1 MHKIKYGLN
10 ILNNFRGST
19 LFFSNY
25 FISYQP
31 ENTIMAKFFRKTD
44 DLLSFLL
51 LDDSSA
57 PYTFDKSPSFPF
69 LVSSSYSMKM
79 EKKNWFDP
87 LLLQVIPRITGKVS
101 SEGFNDDPVGD
112 KEASVCPGIIYKY
125 TGRILLISTSACAIH
140 CRYCFRQKF
149 PFNSID
155 FTCLNKSIHNYLSKN
170 TETQEVILSG
180 GDPFCLDP
188 SKVSIIVNTIKK
200 FSSVKTIRFHT
211 RVPVVMP
218 DLIND
223 ELLEILS
230 ETKKK
235 VNVIVVIHAN
245 HAQEL
250 QEDCSNALDKLKR
263 RHILLLNQSV
273 LLKGINDSVES
284 LEILSQTLI
293 DHGVLPYY
301 LHQLD
306 KVNGAGLFEVTE
318 KKGKNLIKELRLKM
332 PGYAIPKYV
341 RENPGYKSKTPL

>member
-1 MHKIKYGLN
+1 M
-10 ILNNFRGST
+10 S
-19 LFFSNY
+19 
-25 FISYQP
+25 
-31 ENTIMAKFFRKTD
+31 KFFRKID

-51 LDDSSA
+51 LDSSSV
-57 PYTFDKSPSFPF
+57 PYNIDESPSFPF
-69 LVSSSYSMKM
+69 LVSSSYAMKM

-87 LLLQVIPRITGKVS
+87 LLLQIIPRMAQNVS

-112 KEASVCPGIIYKY
+112 KDASVYPGIICKY
-125 TGRILLISTSACAIH
+125 MGRVLLISTSACAIH

-155 FTCLNKSIHNYLSKN
+155 FTCLNASIQNYLSKN
-170 TETQEVILSG
+170 TETQEIILSG
-180 GDPFCLDP
+180 GDPFCLNP
-188 SKVSIIVNTIKK
+188 SKIGIIINTIKK

-223 ELLEILS
+223 ELLEIIS

-245 HAQEL
+245 HAKEL

-263 RHILLLNQSV
+263 RHIVLLNQSV
-273 LLKGINDSVES
+273 LLKGINDSFES
-284 LEILSQTLI
+284 LKNLSQALI

-306 KVNGAGLFEVTE
+306 RVNGAGLFEVSE

-341 RENPGYKSKTPL
+341 KEKPGYKSKTPL